1 MQWYERLDEKLRDYL
16 PDMTVEHDVPMSR
29 HTSFRIG
36 GPARRMAFPESREQ
50 LVILLG
56 LAEECGVQPFLLG
69 RGTNLLV
76 SDRGLDTLV
85 IKTAERMTGIRR
97 LDDVTL
103 EADAGVLLSR
113 LAVYAQQAGLAGL
126 EFAHGIPGSL
136 GGAVCMNAGA
146 YGGEM
151 RQVVTE
157 VTALYPDGIRRFTGD
172 QAEFAYR
179 HSRFLEDGAV
189 VLGAVV
195 RLTPDDPAAIRA
207 RMDDL
212 MARRRASQPLEW
224 PSAGSTFKRPEGY
237 YAGTLIDQTGLKGLT
252 VGGAQV
258 SEKHAGFV
266 TNHNGGINGGVTN
279 GMPVTFTVTFKP
291 TPSIALPQDTVD
303 LSRMENCTVAVT
315 GRHDPC
321 IALRAAPIVEAAA
334 ALALWRVLDPRGG
347 GLEALRLQLDDVDRQ
362 LVGLLVRRQELSR
375 DIGAYK
381 AAHGLPVRDP
391 EREAQVL
398 RSRGDLAPEHR
409 AEVERLYE
417 TLMALSRE
425 QQS

>member
-1 MQWYERLDEKLRDYL
+1 MQWYERLDEKIRDYL
-16 PDMTVEHDVPMSR
+16 PDMTVERDVPMSR

-56 LAEECGVQPFLLG
+56 LAEECGIRPFLLG

-85 IKTAERMTGIRR
+85 IKTAERMTSIR
-97 LDDVTL
+97 
-103 EADAGVLLSR
+103 R

-126 EFAHGIPGSL
+126 EFAHGIPGSM

-189 VLGAVV
+189 VLGAAV
-195 RLTPDDPAAIRA
+195 RLTPDDPAAIRQ

-266 TNHNGGINGGVTN
+266 INTGSATCADVRELIRR
-279 GMPVTFTVTFKP
+279 V
-291 TPSIALPQDTVD
+291 Q
-303 LSRMENCTVAVT
+303 EAV
-315 GRHDPC
+315 
-321 IALRAAPIVEAAA
+321 
-334 ALALWRVLDPRGG
+334 
-347 GLEALRLQLDDVDRQ
+347 
-362 LVGLLVRRQELSR
+362 
-375 DIGAYK
+375 YK
-381 AAHGLPVRDP
+381 AHGVRLEP
-391 EREAQVL
+391 EVRFVGE
-398 RSRGDLAPEHR
+398 
-409 AEVERLYE
+409 
-417 TLMALSRE
+417 
-425 QQS
+425 